1 MGNWICQIVLIVE
14 HVITNLLL
22 NCYNKFVI
30 ILGKGI
36 RCTKLNFMK
45 IKMESLK

>member
-1 MGNWICQIVLIVE
+1 MSLSKIHWGFVGNWICQIVLIVE

-30 ILGKGI
+30 ILGKG
-36 RCTKLNFMK
+36 T
-45 IKMESLK
+45 